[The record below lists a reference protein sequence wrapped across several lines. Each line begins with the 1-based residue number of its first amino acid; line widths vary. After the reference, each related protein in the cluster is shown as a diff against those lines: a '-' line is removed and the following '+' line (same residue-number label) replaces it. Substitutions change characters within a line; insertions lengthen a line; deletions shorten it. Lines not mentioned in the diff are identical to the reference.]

1 MEDQLLQIIILYAMT
16 ILLLWLQE
24 MSADE
29 QEHFKTIPILVQVK
43 FPTHELTVYPQLTFS
58 VSANN
63 MSDFKTNMKSDTLER
78 RTLMLKHFDF
88 LHKHVFNK

>member
-1 MEDQLLQIIILYAMT
+1 MT

-63 MSDFKTNMKSDTLER
+63 MSDFQTKMKSDTMEK
-78 RTLMLKHFDF
+78 RTLMHQNCEVM
-88 LHKHVFNK
+88 HKHVFNN